1 MRKVSLERVRAGVRV
16 ARTIQSLDGIIL
28 LSAGAE
34 LTNEKIDQLKHYN
47 ITEIYIE
54 DELSRGIP
62 VTEIVKEEII
72 TDVKAQIKT
81 IMTTP
86 SLRISVDG
94 KKVMEM
100 VENLLSNLL
109 KSEFIIMNLSD
120 IRSVD
125 DYTFSHSVN
134 VCIMSLIT
142 GIVMGIKGEA
152 LKELGVGAL
161 LHDIGKV
168 MIDDEILQKPTNLTI
183 NEFDE
188 VKKHTV
194 YGYEMLKNS
203 KDVSSTAQI
212 IALSHHERKDGSGYP
227 YNLKNNDIPVP
238 ARIVA
243 IADVYDAL
251 TTNRIYR
258 KKMLPHEVVDYM
270 CSLSNK
276 HFDKIALDA
285 FISHIANYPVGT
297 AVVLNSGE
305 KGLVAKYNKNFPNRP
320 VIRVVIDENGKM
332 LVKPK
337 EIDLFRRPEYRIVDI
352 WDI

>member
-1 MRKVSLERVRAGVRV
+1 MRKISLERARAGLYV
-16 ARTIQSLDGIIL
+16 ARTIHSLDGIVL
-28 LSAGAE
+28 LYAGSK
-34 LTNEKIDQLKHYN
+34 LTEENIQHLKSYN

-54 DELSRGIP
+54 DELSKGIV
-62 VTEIVKEEII
+62 VTDVVREDIVL
-72 TDVKAQIKT
+72 DVKAKIKT

-86 SLRISVDG
+86 SLKISVDG
-94 KKVMEM
+94 KKIMEL
-100 VENLLSNLL
+100 VEKLLDNILNSD
-109 KSEFIIMNLSD
+109 FIIANLSD
-120 IRSVD
+120 IRSID
-125 DYTFSHSVN
+125 DYTYSHSVN
-134 VCIMSLIT
+134 VCILSLIT
-142 GIVMGIKGEA
+142 GIALGIKGEN
-152 LKELGVGAL
+152 LKDLGVGAL
-161 LHDIGKV
+161 LHDIGKI
-168 MIDDEILQKPTNLTI
+168 MIDEKILQKPTNLTI

-194 YGYEMLKNS
+194 YGYEILKNS
-203 KDVSSTAQI
+203 NDVNSTAHI

-227 YNLKNNDIPVP
+227 YNLKNNDIPLP

-276 HFDKIALDA
+276 LFDKTCLDA

-297 AVVLNSGE
+297 AVMLNSGE

-320 VIRVVIDENGKM
+320 VVRVVIDENGKM

-337 EIDLFRRPEYRIVDI
+337 EIDLFRKPEYRIVDI

>member
-1 MRKVSLERVRAGVRV
+1 VRKVSLDRVRTGVRV

-34 LTNEKIDQLKHYN
+34 ITNDIINQLKQYN

-54 DELSRGIP
+54 DEFSRGIS
-62 VTEIVKEEII
+62 VDETVKEEII
-72 TDVKAQIKT
+72 TDVKAQIKL

-86 SLRISVDG
+86 SLKISVDG
-94 KKVMEM
+94 KRVMEM

-109 KSEFIIMNLSD
+109 KNDFIIMNLSD

-142 GIVMGIKGEA
+142 GIAMGIKGEA
-152 LKELGVGAL
+152 LKELGVGSL

-168 MIDDEILQKPTNLTI
+168 MIDDKILQKPTNLTI
-183 NEFDE
+183 NEYDE

-194 YGYEMLKNS
+194 YGYEILKNS

-212 IALSHHERKDGSGYP
+212 IALYHHERKDGSGYP

-243 IADVYDAL
+243 ISDVYDAL

-337 EIDLFRRPEYRIVDI
+337 EIDLFRKPEYRIVDI

>member
-194 YGYEMLKNS
+194 YGYEILKNS

>member
-120 IRSVD
+120 IRSVY

-194 YGYEMLKNS
+194 YGYEILKNS

>member
-1 MRKVSLERVRAGVRV
+1 VRKISLERVRAGVHV
-16 ARTIQSLDGIIL
+16 ARTIQSLDGIVL
-28 LSAGAE
+28 LSAGSE
-34 LTNEKIDQLKHYN
+34 LTEEKILQLKRYN
-47 ITEIYIE
+47 ITEIYVE
-54 DELSRGIP
+54 DELSKGI
-62 VTEIVKEEII
+62 VVSDIVKEDIVL
-72 TDVKAQIKT
+72 DVKAKIKT

-86 SLRISVDG
+86 SIKISVDG
-94 KKVMEM
+94 KKIKEM
-100 VENLLSNLL
+100 VEKLLENILRSD
-109 KSEFIIMNLSD
+109 FIIANLSD
-120 IRSVD
+120 IRSID
-125 DYTFSHSVN
+125 DYTYSHSVN
-134 VCIMSLIT
+134 VCILSLIT
-142 GIVMGIKGEA
+142 GIALGIKGES
-152 LKELGVGAL
+152 LRELGVGAL
-161 LHDIGKV
+161 LHDIGKI
-168 MIDDEILQKPTNLTI
+168 MIDEQILQKPTNLTI

-194 YGYEMLKNS
+194 YGYEILKNS
-203 KDVSSTAQI
+203 SDVNSTAHI

-227 YNLKNNDIPVP
+227 YSLKNNDIPVP

-243 IADVYDAL
+243 ISDVYDAL

-276 HFDKIALDA
+276 HFDKTVLDA

-297 AVVLNSGE
+297 AVKLNSGE

-320 VIRVVIDENGKM
+320 VVRIVIDENGKM

-337 EIDLFRRPEYRIVDI
+337 EIDLFRKPEYRIVDI

>member
-1 MRKVSLERVRAGVRV
+1 VRKVSLERVRAGVRV

-142 GIVMGIKGEA
+142 GIAMGIKGEA

>member
-1 MRKVSLERVRAGVRV
+1 MRKISLERARAGLYV
-16 ARTIQSLDGIIL
+16 ARTILSLDGIVL
-28 LSAGAE
+28 LYAGSK
-34 LTNEKIDQLKHYN
+34 LTEENIQHLKSYN

-54 DELSRGIP
+54 DELSKGIV
-62 VTEIVKEEII
+62 VTDVVREDIVL
-72 TDVKAQIKT
+72 DVKAKIKT

-86 SLRISVDG
+86 SLKISVDG
-94 KKVMEM
+94 KKIMEL
-100 VENLLSNLL
+100 VEKLLDNILNSD
-109 KSEFIIMNLSD
+109 FIIANLSD
-120 IRSVD
+120 IRSID
-125 DYTFSHSVN
+125 DYTYSHSVN
-134 VCIMSLIT
+134 VCILSLIT
-142 GIVMGIKGEA
+142 GIALGIKGEN
-152 LKELGVGAL
+152 LKDLGVGAL
-161 LHDIGKV
+161 LHDIGKI
-168 MIDDEILQKPTNLTI
+168 MIDEKILQKPTNLTI

-194 YGYEMLKNS
+194 YGYEILKNS
-203 KDVSSTAQI
+203 NDVNSTAHI

-227 YNLKNNDIPVP
+227 YNLKNNDIPLP

-276 HFDKIALDA
+276 HFDKTCLDA

-297 AVVLNSGE
+297 AVMLNSGE

-320 VIRVVIDENGKM
+320 VVRVVIDENGKM

-337 EIDLFRRPEYRIVDI
+337 EIDLFRKPEYRIVDI

>member
-1 MRKVSLERVRAGVRV
+1 MRKISLERARAGLYV
-16 ARTIQSLDGIIL
+16 ARTIHSLDGIVL
-28 LSAGAE
+28 LYAGSK
-34 LTNEKIDQLKHYN
+34 LTEENIQHLKSYN

-54 DELSRGIP
+54 DELSKGIV
-62 VTEIVKEEII
+62 VTDVVREDIVL
-72 TDVKAQIKT
+72 DVKAKIKT

-86 SLRISVDG
+86 SLKISVDG
-94 KKVMEM
+94 KKIMEL
-100 VENLLSNLL
+100 VEKLLDNILNSD
-109 KSEFIIMNLSD
+109 FIIANLSD
-120 IRSVD
+120 IRSID
-125 DYTFSHSVN
+125 DYTYSHSVN
-134 VCIMSLIT
+134 VCILSLIT
-142 GIVMGIKGEA
+142 GIALGIKGEN
-152 LKELGVGAL
+152 LKDLGVGAL
-161 LHDIGKV
+161 LHDIGKI
-168 MIDDEILQKPTNLTI
+168 MIDEKILQKPTNLTI

-194 YGYEMLKNS
+194 YGYEILKNS
-203 KDVSSTAQI
+203 NDVNSTAHI

-227 YNLKNNDIPVP
+227 YNLKNNDIPLP

-276 HFDKIALDA
+276 HFDKTCLDA

-297 AVVLNSGE
+297 AVMLNSGE

-320 VIRVVIDENGKM
+320 VVRVVIDENGKM

-337 EIDLFRRPEYRIVDI
+337 EIDLFRKPEYRIVDI

>member
-1 MRKVSLERVRAGVRV
+1 MRKVSLERARAGVNV
-16 ARTIQSLDGIIL
+16 ARTIQSLDGIVL
-28 LSAGAE
+28 LSAGSE
-34 LTNEKIDQLKHYN
+34 LTEEKILQLKRYN

-54 DELSRGIP
+54 DELSQGIA
-62 VTEIVKEEII
+62 VSEIVREEILM
-72 TDVKAQIKT
+72 DVKAKIKN

-86 SLRISVDG
+86 SLKISVDG

-100 VENLLSNLL
+100 VEKLLDNIL
-109 KSEFIIMNLSD
+109 KSDFIIVNLSD

-125 DYTFSHSVN
+125 DYTYSHSVN
-134 VCIMSLIT
+134 VCILSLIT
-142 GIVMGIKGEA
+142 GIAMGIKGES
-152 LKELGVGAL
+152 LRELGVGAL
-161 LHDIGKV
+161 LHDIGKI
-168 MIDDEILQKPTNLTI
+168 MIDDQILQKPTNLTI

-194 YGYEMLKNS
+194 YGYEILKNS
-203 KDVSSTAQI
+203 SDVNSTAHI

-227 YNLKNNDIPVP
+227 YNLKNNEIPVP

-276 HFDKIALDA
+276 HFDKTVLDA

-297 AVVLNSGE
+297 AVMLNSGE

-320 VIRVVIDENGKM
+320 VIRIVIDENGKM

-337 EIDLFRRPEYRIVDI
+337 EIDLFRRPEYRITDI

>member
-1 MRKVSLERVRAGVRV
+1 MRKVSLERVKAGVRV

-28 LSAGAE
+28 LSAGADITE
-34 LTNEKIDQLKHYN
+34 DKIEQLKHYN

-62 VTEIVKEEII
+62 VDEIVKEEII
-72 TDVKAQIKT
+72 TDVKAQIKA
-81 IMTTP
+81 IMTTS
-86 SLRISVDG
+86 SLKISVDG
-94 KKVMEM
+94 KKIMEM
-100 VENLLSNLL
+100 VNSLLSNLL
-109 KSEFIIMNLSD
+109 NDDFIIMNLSD

-134 VCIMSLIT
+134 VCILSLIT
-142 GIVMGIKGEA
+142 GIAMGIKGET
-152 LKELGVGAL
+152 LKELGVGSL

-168 MIDDEILQKPTNLTI
+168 MIDDRILQKPTNLTI

-194 YGYEMLKNS
+194 YGYEILKNS
-203 KDVSSTAQI
+203 KDISHTAQI

-227 YNLKNNDIPVP
+227 YNLKNNDIPLA

-243 IADVYDAL
+243 ISDVYDAL
-251 TTNRIYR
+251 STNRIYR
-258 KKMLPHEVVDYM
+258 KKMLTHEVVDYM
-270 CSLSNK
+270 CSLCNK
-276 HFDKIALDA
+276 HFDKIVLDA
-285 FISHIANYPVGT
+285 FISHIANYPIGT
-297 AVVLNSGE
+297 AVKLNSGE

-320 VIRVVIDENGKM
+320 IIRVVIDENGDM
-332 LVKPK
+332 LAKPK
-337 EIDLFRRPEYRIVDI
+337 EVDLLRRQEYRIIDI

>member
-1 MRKVSLERVRAGVRV
+1 MRKVSLDRVRAGVRV

-34 LTNEKIDQLKHYN
+34 ITDDIINQLKRYN

-62 VTEIVKEEII
+62 VNEIVKEEIV
-72 TDVKAQIKT
+72 TDVKAQIKA

-86 SLRISVDG
+86 SLKISVDG
-94 KKVMEM
+94 KRVMEM
-100 VENLLSNLL
+100 VENLLSDLL

-142 GIVMGIKGEA
+142 GIAMGIKGEA
-152 LKELGVGAL
+152 LKELGVGSL

-168 MIDDEILQKPTNLTI
+168 MIDDKILKKPTNLTI

-194 YGYEMLKNS
+194 YGYEILKNS
-203 KDVSSTAQI
+203 KNISSTAQI

-227 YNLKNNDIPVP
+227 YNLKNNEIPVP

-243 IADVYDAL
+243 ISDVYDAL

-332 LVKPK
+332 LIKPK
-337 EIDLFRRPEYRIVDI
+337 EIDLFRKPEYRIVDI

>member
-1 MRKVSLERVRAGVRV
+1 VRKISLERARAGVHV
-16 ARTIQSLDGIIL
+16 ARTIQSLDGIVL
-28 LSAGAE
+28 LSAGSE
-34 LTNEKIDQLKHYN
+34 LTEEKILQLKRYN
-47 ITEIYIE
+47 ITEIYVE
-54 DELSRGIP
+54 DELSKGI
-62 VTEIVKEEII
+62 VVSDIVKEDIVL
-72 TDVKAQIKT
+72 DVKAKIKT

-86 SLRISVDG
+86 SIKISVDG
-94 KKVMEM
+94 KKIKEM
-100 VENLLSNLL
+100 VEKLLENILRSD
-109 KSEFIIMNLSD
+109 FIIANLSD
-120 IRSVD
+120 IRSID
-125 DYTFSHSVN
+125 DYTYSHSVN
-134 VCIMSLIT
+134 VCILSLIT
-142 GIVMGIKGEA
+142 GIALGIKGES
-152 LKELGVGAL
+152 LRELGVGAL
-161 LHDIGKV
+161 LHDIGKI
-168 MIDDEILQKPTNLTI
+168 MIDEQILQKPTNLTI

-194 YGYEMLKNS
+194 YGYEILKNS
-203 KDVSSTAQI
+203 SDVNSTAHI

-227 YNLKNNDIPVP
+227 YSLKNNDIPVP

-243 IADVYDAL
+243 ISDVYDAL

-276 HFDKIALDA
+276 HFDKTVLDA

-297 AVVLNSGE
+297 AVKLNSGE

-320 VIRVVIDENGKM
+320 VVRIVIDENGKM

-337 EIDLFRRPEYRIVDI
+337 EIDLFRKPEYRIVDI

>member
-1 MRKVSLERVRAGVRV
+1 MRKVSLDRVKAGARV

-28 LSAGAE
+28 LSAGAAITE
-34 LTNEKIDQLKHYN
+34 DKIKQLKQYN

-54 DELSRGIP
+54 DEISRGIQID
-62 VTEIVKEEII
+62 EIVKEEIV
-72 TDVKAQIKT
+72 TDVKAQIKA
-81 IMTTP
+81 IMTSS
-86 SLRISVDG
+86 SLKISVDG

-100 VENLLSNLL
+100 VESLLSNLL
-109 KSEFIIMNLSD
+109 KDDFIIMNLSD

-134 VCIMSLIT
+134 VCILSLIN
-142 GIVMGIKGEA
+142 GIAMGIKGEA
-152 LKELGVGAL
+152 LKELGVGSL

-168 MIDDEILQKPTNLTI
+168 MINDRILQKPTNLTI

-194 YGYEMLKNS
+194 YGYEILKNS
-203 KDVSSTAQI
+203 KDISQTAQI
-212 IALSHHERKDGSGYP
+212 IALYHHERKDGSGYP
-227 YNLKNNDIPVP
+227 YNLKNNDIPVS

-243 IADVYDAL
+243 VSDVYDAL
-251 TTNRIYR
+251 TTDRIYR

-276 HFDKIALDA
+276 HFDKIVLDA

-297 AVVLNSGE
+297 AVRLNSGE

-320 VIRVVIDENGKM
+320 VIRVVMDESGKM
-332 LVKPK
+332 LAKPK
-337 EIDLFRRPEYRIVDI
+337 EVDLLRRQEYRIVDI